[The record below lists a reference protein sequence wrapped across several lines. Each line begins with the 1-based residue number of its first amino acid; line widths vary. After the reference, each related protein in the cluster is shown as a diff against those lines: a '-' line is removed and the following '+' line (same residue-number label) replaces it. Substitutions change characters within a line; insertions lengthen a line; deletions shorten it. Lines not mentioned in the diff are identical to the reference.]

1 MKKEELNLE
10 DYLNIYR
17 ILNAYSK
24 QNDDKVLENRIKELN
39 GKIMRLRI
47 RRLEKFEGWYLL
59 PNGQFLKVEIKDGM
73 LVDGN
78 NVAIDEEE
86 LKNYEKI
93 KG

>member
-10 DYLNIYR
+10 DYLDIYH
-17 ILNAYSK
+17 ILDAYLE
-24 QNDDKVLENRIKELN
+24 QNDDKALEDRIKKLN

-59 PNGQFLKVEIKDGM
+59 PNGQFLNVEIKGGM

-93 KG
+93 